1 MELGQIEAFVEAQ
14 RRGSI
19 TAAAEALELTQPT
32 LTARIRSLEAELGVA
47 LLTRGRRGVTLTPA
61 GRRFLPRAL
70 AALDALGRAAAEA
83 RAAREVRGGTLAVGL
98 ASDVAVYLAPAGS
111 LPELV
116 ARVEQLS
123 SSAPVAKLERKAEP
137 ARSPESAPLQSRWKQ
152 LIEAVKAARK
162 PAAASA
168 LEHGSPLKI
177 DPSGV
182 QLAFRRGDARAAI
195 VAEVK
200 ADIEAVFERALGY
213 RAPLQLVEQ
222 EPEGATVAEEKQKQ
236 RSAAQSGRLTLGREH
251 PAVRSAVE
259 LLGGEIEDV
268 RDLGEE

>member
-1 MELGQIEAFVEAQ
+1 VQRAHEQGAEMRRLAEDVAERARNLLLAALPGVKQDLPDHELRSLSQEAEGNDPAQ
-14 RRGSI
+14 LSRVFDLLQ
-19 TAAAEALELTQPT
+19 AAQDEVQKAANPRHALE
-32 LTARIRSLEAELGVA
+32 VA
-47 LLTRGRRGVTLTPA
+47 LLR
-61 GRRFLPRAL
+61 
-70 AALDALGRAAAEA
+70 
-83 RAAREVRGGTLAVGL
+83 
-98 ASDVAVYLAPAGS
+98 AVYLAPAGS

-123 SSAPVAKLERKAEP
+123 SGAPAAKPERTDAPAAKLERKTEP
-137 ARSPESAPLQSRWKQ
+137 ARLPETALLQSRWKQ

-236 RSAAQSGRLTLGREH
+236 RSAAQTGRLTLGREH